1 VSGKENQGQADGSI
15 DRPRGKAGIQP
26 PGEKLMT
33 TRRSFLTGAAAT
45 GIAFCSCGMGSLA
58 RAQPRPPRLPVKV
71 GGKRVLTVDVHSH
84 CYFHEAINLMGDAA
98 DKVLPPV
105 KGVPEHFIVIEQ
117 RLKEMDAMA
126 IDMEILSINP
136 FWYGK
141 DRDTAAAIV
150 KVQNDK
156 LAELCASRPE
166 RFGAF
171 ASLTLQ
177 FPDLA
182 VQQLETAVKKQGMR
196 GAAIGASVAG
206 EDFSDPKFH
215 PVWAK
220 AEELGAVLFVH
231 PQSTPE
237 LARRFKGNGWLS
249 NTIGNPLDTTI
260 ALQHLI
266 FEGTLDRFPGLKVLA
281 AHGGGFL
288 PSYAAR
294 GDHACFVSPQNCNP
308 NITLKK
314 KPSDYL
320 NQLYFDAMVFT
331 AEGLRHLVAQVGAS
345 QIMLGTDHPIPWEE
359 HPVDHVFATTTLSDK
374 QKVAIL
380 GGNAAHVFGIKEA

>member
-1 VSGKENQGQADGSI
+1 
-15 DRPRGKAGIQP
+15 
-26 PGEKLMT
+26 MT
-33 TRRSFLTGAAAT
+33 SRRHFLKGAAAT
-45 GIAFCSCGMGSLA
+45 GIAFCSCGMLDA
-58 RAQPRPPRLPVKV
+58 AHAQPRAPRLPIKV
-71 GGKRVLTVDVHSH
+71 DGKRVRTVDAHAH
-84 CYFHEAINLMGDAA
+84 CYFHEAIDLMGDAA
-98 DKVLPPV
+98 GKVLPPV

-126 IDMEILSINP
+126 IDMEVLSINP

-141 DRDTAAAIV
+141 DRDIGGQIV
-150 KVQNDK
+150 KVQNEK
-156 LAELCASRPE
+156 LAELCAARPE

-182 VQQLETAVKKQGMR
+182 VQQLETAVRKQGLR
-196 GAAIGASVAG
+196 GAAIGSSVLG

-220 AEELGAVLFVH
+220 AEELGAVLFIH
-231 PQSTPE
+231 PQSPPE
-237 LARRFKGNGWLS
+237 LAKRFKGNGWLS

-266 FEGTLDRFPGLKVLA
+266 FEGTLDRFPGLKILA
-281 AHGGGFL
+281 AHGGGYL
-288 PSYAAR
+288 GSYAAR
-294 GDHACFVSPQNCNP
+294 SDHACFVSPQNCNP

-314 KPSDYL
+314 KPSEYL
-320 NQLYFDAMVFT
+320 NQLHFDAMVFT
-331 AEGLRHLVAQVGAS
+331 PEALRHLVAQVGAS
-345 QIMLGTDHPIPWEE
+345 QIVLGTDHPIPWEE
-359 HPVDHVFATTTLSDK
+359 HPVDQVFATISLTDK

-380 GGNAAHVFGIKEA
+380 GGNAARLFGLKEA

>member
-1 VSGKENQGQADGSI
+1 
-15 DRPRGKAGIQP
+15 
-26 PGEKLMT
+26 MT
-33 TRRSFLTGAAAT
+33 SRRNFLKGAAAT
-45 GIAFCSCGMGSLA
+45 GIAFCSCGMLA
-58 RAQPRPPRLPVKV
+58 AAHAQPKAPRLPVKI

-84 CYFHEAINLMGDAA
+84 CYFREAINLMGDAA

-126 IDMEILSINP
+126 IDMEVLSINP

-150 KVQNDK
+150 KVNNEK

-182 VQQLETAVKKQGMR
+182 VQQLETAIRKQGLR
-196 GAAIGASVAG
+196 GAAIGGSVMG
-206 EDFSDPKFH
+206 EEFSDPKFH
-215 PVWAK
+215 PVWVK
-220 AEELGAVLFVH
+220 AEELGILIFIH

-237 LARRFKGNGWLS
+237 LAKRFRGNGWLS

-260 ALQHLI
+260 ALSHLI
-266 FEGTLDRFPGLKVLA
+266 FEGTLDRFPGLKILA
-281 AHGGGFL
+281 AHGGGYL
-288 PSYAAR
+288 GSYAAR
-294 GDHACFVSPQNCNP
+294 SDHACFVAPPGACNP
-308 NITLKK
+308 EIKLKK
-314 KPSDYL
+314 QPTEYL
-320 NQLYFDAMVFT
+320 RQLYFDALVFT
-331 AEGLRHLVAQVGAS
+331 PEALGHLVAQVGAS
-345 QIMLGTDHPIPWEE
+345 QVMLGSDHPFVWEQ
-359 HPVDHVFATTTLSDK
+359 HPVDHIFATTTLSDDEK
-374 QKVAIL
+374 AAIL
-380 GGNAAHVFGIKEA
+380 GSNAARLLGVKA

>member
-1 VSGKENQGQADGSI
+1 MGKKTGDSI
-15 DRPRGKAGIQP
+15 DRPREM
-26 PGEKLMT
+26 PGSNHQGRRRMT
-33 TRRSFLTGAAAT
+33 TRRNFLKGAAT
-45 GIAFCSCGMGSLA
+45 GIAFCGCSFGDA
-58 RAQPRPPRLPVKV
+58 AYAQPKPSRLPVKV
-71 GGKRVLTVDVHSH
+71 GGKRVLTVDAHAH
-84 CYFHEAINLMGDAA
+84 CYFHETINLMGDDAG
-98 DKVLPPV
+98 KVLPAV
-105 KGVPEHFIVIEQ
+105 KGVPEHFIVVEQ

-126 IDMEILSINP
+126 IDMEMLSINP

-141 DRDTAAAIV
+141 DRDTAEAIV
-150 KVQNDK
+150 KLQNEK
-156 LAELCASRPE
+156 LAELCASRPD

-182 VQQLETAVKKQGMR
+182 VQQLETAVRKQRLR
-196 GAAIGASVAG
+196 GAAIGASVMG

-220 AEELGAVLFVH
+220 AEELGAVLFIH

-237 LARRFKGNGWLS
+237 LAKRFKGNGWLS

-266 FEGTLDRFPGLKVLA
+266 FEGTLDRFPGLKIIA
-281 AHGGGFL
+281 AHGGGYL

-294 GDHACFVSPQNCNP
+294 GDHACFVSPQNCNA
-308 NITLKK
+308 NIALKK
-314 KPSDYL
+314 KPSEYI

-331 AEGLRHLVAQVGAS
+331 PEGLRHLVAQVGAS
-345 QIMLGTDHPIPWEE
+345 QIVLGTDHPIPWEQ
-359 HPVDHVFATTTLSDK
+359 HPVDRVFATTTLSDK

-380 GGNAAHVFGIKEA
+380 GGNAARLFGMKEA